1 METEDP
7 ENVPE
12 SRPATGTAT
21 IHYLLRNES
30 YQLLIFPS
38 CFLSVLLLIKQIS
51 LPVAEVN
58 QVSQGTVTPKYWLP
72 ADMPIPLKHF
82 NVNGADLGRNLQ
94 TAGFFY
100 LKLSNFHL
108 KHLFVMLQLL
118 SFL

>member
-21 IHYLLRNES
+21 IHYLFRNES

-51 LPVAEVN
+51 LPVAPHSQTRQGKEEVEWW
-58 QVSQGTVTPKYWLP
+58 QSSSLYGGVPAKEGSQG
-72 ADMPIPLKHF
+72 
-82 NVNGADLGRNLQ
+82 
-94 TAGFFY
+94 
-100 LKLSNFHL
+100 
-108 KHLFVMLQLL
+108 
-118 SFL
+118 